1 MPMRRVQTI
10 DVYETMYRYYIKHK
24 KFASSRTLSRVFNV
38 SQISILKHRKNI
50 EKLWRATRIWINK
63 RIIQRKFNRE
73 LSGGGNDIYI
83 NKIDILQN
91 RVKELEETL
100 GCLMKKNWMLKI
112 YKGSKLIYAVK

>member
-1 MPMRRVQTI
+1 MPRKRVQTI
-10 DVYETMYRYYIKHK
+10 DVYETMYRYYLKYHK
-24 KFASSRTLSRVFNV
+24 YASSRTLSRVFNV
-38 SQISILKHRKNI
+38 SQISILKHFKNI
-50 EKLWRATRIWINK
+50 EKYKRATRIWIDK

-112 YKGSKLIYAVK
+112 YKGTKLIYAVK

>member
-10 DVYETMYRYYIKHK
+10 DVYETMYRYYLKYHK
-24 KFASSRTLSRVFNV
+24 YASSRTLSRIFNV
-38 SQISILKHRKNI
+38 SQISILKHFKNI
-50 EKLWRATRIWINK
+50 EKYKRATRIWIDK

-91 RVKELEETL
+91 RVNELEETL

>member
-1 MPMRRVQTI
+1 MPIKRVQTI
-10 DVYETMYRYYIKHK
+10 DVYETMYRYYLKYHK
-24 KFASSRTLSRVFNV
+24 YASSRTLSRVFNV
-38 SQISILKHRKNI
+38 SQISILKHFKNI
-50 EKLWRATRIWINK
+50 EKYKRATRIWINK

-112 YKGSKLIYAVK
+112 YKGTKLIYAVK

>member
-1 MPMRRVQTI
+1 MPIKRVQTI
-10 DVYETMYRYYIKHK
+10 DVYETMYRYYLKHK

-38 SQISILKHRKNI
+38 SQISILKHRRNI
-50 EKLWRATRIWINK
+50 EKYKRATRIWKDK

-73 LSGGGNDIYI
+73 LSGGGNDIYVE
-83 NKIDILQN
+83 KIDILQN

-112 YKGSKLIYAVK
+112 YKWTKLIYAVK